1 MVEREKIV
9 ELFDNDVFRK
19 YSILF
24 YQKYRT
30 VSDVSEKVGVARST
44 INNHLKEQAKV
55 TLESGHYN
63 SEWIRARGGGRAV
76 PLRFEHKWL
85 STYLKSRVNLSLHE
99 SERVEKLLSL
109 KTVEQIVR
117 NSNSWEEAKSKTVT
131 LIWAVK
137 KPFGRGAGP
146 IWSKA
151 PKNIVYETFESL
163 ATSFGIEP
171 EDTDELAEE
180 LRNFKISDKLYRKFT
195 DVIVLPP
202 VDFKMLNKVF
212 YSFSVAALVPHRK
225 KFPRKFDQFE
235 KKLRD
240 LFLEK

>member
-30 VSDVSEKVGVARST
+30 MMDVSETAEVARST
-44 INNHLKEQAKV
+44 INNHLKKQAEV
-55 TLESGHYN
+55 TDKSGHYHPD
-63 SEWIRARGGGRAV
+63 WIRATGGGREV

-85 STYLKSRVNLSLHE
+85 AAYLKSWINLSLHE
-99 SERVEKLLSL
+99 SERIENLLNL
-109 KTVEQIVR
+109 NTVDKVVR

-131 LIWAVK
+131 LIWTVK
-137 KPFGRGAGP
+137 KLFGEKADP

-151 PKNIVYETFESL
+151 PKNIVVETFESL

-171 EDTDELAEE
+171 QDTDGLIEE
-180 LRNFKISDKLYRKFT
+180 LRNFKISNKLYKKFT
-195 DVIVLPP
+195 DIIILPP
-202 VDFKMLNKVF
+202 
-212 YSFSVAALVPHRK
+212 
-225 KFPRKFDQFE
+225 
-235 KKLRD
+235 
-240 LFLEK
+240 